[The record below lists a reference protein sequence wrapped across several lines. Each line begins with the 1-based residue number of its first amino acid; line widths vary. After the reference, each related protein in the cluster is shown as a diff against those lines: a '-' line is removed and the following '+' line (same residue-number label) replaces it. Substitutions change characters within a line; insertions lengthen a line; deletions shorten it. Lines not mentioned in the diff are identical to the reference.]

1 MDFTYV
7 ASARVYFVPPY
18 SFAFYIN
25 NINNVMLF
33 LVL

>member
-25 NINNVMLF
+25 INNVMLF